1 MSEYEQT
8 LLPFLRFVPTA
19 RGTVRVIIV
28 DEMHFTT
35 TAEAHDEERLTLP
48 SKHAANNEKL
58 ENAARGVYKGRD
70 PGNVASR

>member
-1 MSEYEQT
+1 MSEYEQPSFSSVSF
-8 LLPFLRFVPTA
+8 LL
-19 RGTVRVIIV
+19 RGAVRVIIV

-58 ENAARGVYKGRD
+58 ENAVRG
-70 PGNVASR
+70 A